1 MRNYSGKVIH
11 QQPSHTAYNCI
22 YMSINVGCTHDRGS
36 HTQRRLLERLARTYV
51 WYTFSIGLFVV
62 SKVNCFSVI
71 SDTASPS
78 QPRIIIQHASGRR
91 WKNRRRRQT
100 FLPSPIRDVSIHDED
115 ALFSQL
121 GYVPPNICHVS
132 ARSGGDE
139 NRNDSAI
146 STAIDTSSSGIRRPI
161 AIKSYPL
168 LMQLDNTKSDN
179 EHTTC
184 CGPVNCSSIT
194 PFPTLYWLTC
204 PHVSKAISEL
214 ERQGYVRTFQD
225 RLGTNKELANE
236 WWECHEEYAN
246 ERWNILSGPDK
257 SWLLQEEHDEN
268 EIRKRKSMKDI
279 LQYSG
284 VAGTDHRGLR
294 ESNVLD
300 RDNFVASVKCLH
312 SHYAHYRSQ
321 LSRLNNMGSEN
332 STSIAV
338 NLVGQWTHE
347 LLLENFPDMV
357 L

>member
-1 MRNYSGKVIH
+1 MH
-11 QQPSHTAYNCI
+11 QQPSHAAYTRT
-22 YMSINVGCTHDRGS
+22 YMSINVGCTHHRGL
-36 HTQRRLLERLARTYV
+36 HTQRRLHERLERTYLYV
-51 WYTFSIGLFVV
+51 FVV
-62 SKVNCFSVI
+62 CLVVASKVNCFSVI
-71 SDTASPS
+71 KDTSSPS
-78 QPRIIIQHASGRR
+78 QPQIIIQHASGRR
-91 WKNRRRRQT
+91 WKNRRKQQT
-100 FLPSPIRDVSIHDED
+100 FLPSPIRDVSIHEED

-139 NRNDSAI
+139 NRIDSAI
-146 STAIDTSSSGIRRPI
+146 ATAIDTSSNGIRRPI

-179 EHTTC
+179 EHTTNTTIYI
-184 CGPVNCSSIT
+184 PENCSSIT

-225 RLGTNKELANE
+225 RLGTNKELENE

-268 EIRKRKSMKDI
+268 EIRKRQSMKDI

-332 STSIAV
+332 STSLAV